1 MIIDRKATEAMEM
14 ALPQKTQNRVK
25 RAAAWIAETKE
36 KGGKVVVAVGSGPNL
51 HEGVTTLIA
60 ELIHKG
66 IIDGVCTSSALVAHE
81 MAGGLEK
88 VKRVNGEALGFDTT
102 LLPADGFV
110 EVSLLPEVRLKE
122 MQREISID
130 LALYRKMQRAKGNVI
145 IKAAGNISYPTGLRT
160 EKVAHEILA
169 MAKRQGMPFEQVA
182 GYGADPYTMLGAG
195 AQNRRPVIVTV
206 PQLVGGGWVGLAIG
220 DSISISERCRRV
232 AELLA
237 SADVIIESAIAL
249 AQEIHDG
256 PFETFTG
263 HGIWSAWEG
272 QETYSLSEKRVIR
285 IDLDSQLEKAW
296 ARERKC
302 KMVSDAIHKGL
313 PKTKLMRIPFR
324 MEMSGFSRIPGSLPV
339 IGDIGVIWPLLANRV
354 ADALGIKL
362 DFMSY
367 PQSVPAGREVREWIV
382 QHVQPVSRE
391 RLMKAVGIPGLDR
404 RSDWTV
410 KNRLERGMY

>member
-1 MIIDRKATEAMEM
+1 LMIVDRKAMEAIET
-14 ALPQKTQNRVK
+14 ALPQKTHDRVK
-25 RAAAWIAETKE
+25 RAAAWIATTKE
-36 KGGKVVVAVGSGPNL
+36 KGGRVAVVVGSGPNL

-66 IIDGVCTSSALVAHE
+66 IIDGVCTSSAVVSHE
-81 MAGGLEK
+81 MAGSLEK
-88 VKRVNGEALGFDTT
+88 VKRVNGEALGFEKT

-110 EVSLLPEVRLKE
+110 EVSLLSEARLKE
-122 MQREISID
+122 LQEEIPID
-130 LALYRKMQRAKGNVI
+130 LTLYRKMQSAKGNVI
-145 IKAAGNISYPTGLRT
+145 IKAAGNIAYPTGLRT
-160 EKVAHEILA
+160 ERVAREILS
-169 MAKRQGMPFEQVA
+169 MAKGQGVPFEQVA
-182 GYGADPYTMLGAG
+182 GYGADPHTMLGAG

-220 DSISISERCRRV
+220 DSLSISERCRRV

-237 SADVIIESAIAL
+237 GADVVIESAIAL

-272 QETYSLSEKRVIR
+272 QETYSLSEKKVIR
-285 IDLDSQLEKAW
+285 IDLDPQLEKAW
-296 ARERKC
+296 AQERRFK
-302 KMVSDAIHKGL
+302 KVSAAIHKGL

-367 PQSVPAGREVREWIV
+367 PQSVPAGRKTREWIV

-391 RLMKAVGIPGLDR
+391 RLMKTGGIPGISSL
-404 RSDWTV
+404 
-410 KNRLERGMY
+410 

>member
-1 MIIDRKATEAMEM
+1 MD
-14 ALPQKTQNRVK
+14 
-25 RAAAWIAETKE
+25 
-36 KGGKVVVAVGSGPNL
+36 
-51 HEGVTTLIA
+51 
-60 ELIHKG
+60 
-66 IIDGVCTSSALVAHE
+66 
-81 MAGGLEK
+81 
-88 VKRVNGEALGFDTT
+88 GEALGFDRT

-110 EVSLLPEVRLKE
+110 EVSLLPEARLKE
-122 MQREISID
+122 MQKEISID

-145 IKAAGNISYPTGLRT
+145 IKAAGNIAYPTGLRT
-160 EKVAHEILA
+160 EKLAHEILA
-169 MAKRQGMPFEQVA
+169 MAKGQGMPFEQVA
-182 GYGADPYTMLGAG
+182 GYGADPHTMLGAG

-237 SADVIIESAIAL
+237 GADVIIESAIAL

-296 ARERKC
+296 AQERKC

-382 QHVQPVSRE
+382 RHVQPVSRE
-391 RLMKAVGIPGLDR
+391 RLMKAGEIPGLDLR
-404 RSDWTV
+404 PDREV